1 MFVVRLS
8 GPAKEDWKAFEKRA
22 DALRRFVQANKQI
35 IDDEL
40 DEVRAAMFKVPGETD
55 ARRAVER
62 IKGGDPD
69 VIIVEKSW
77 VTLSPDQEAE
87 IIQMIRDMTNEEPQ

>member
-22 DALRRFVQANKQI
+22 DAFQRFVRARAQI

-40 DEVRAAMFKVPGETD
+40 DEVRAVMFQVPGETN
-55 ARRAVER
+55 ARQAVER
-62 IKGGDPD
+62 IKAADPD

-77 VTLSPDQEAE
+77 IDLSAEEEAE
-87 IIQMIRDMTNEEPQ
+87 IMKLIRDMTDEKTE